1 MVIADVKCV
10 PDGCLGI
17 DDGHD
22 ASDSVINMAKA
33 AGLGAASVD
42 GQGLVLEGGGDEAWD
57 DHAVVADLAGTH
69 SVEEADDANP

>member
-22 ASDSVINMAKA
+22 ATDSVINMAKA
-33 AGLGAASVD
+33 AGLGATSVD
-42 GQGLVLEGGGDEAWD
+42 GQWLILESGGYKARD

-69 SVEEADDANP
+69 GVEEADDANP